1 MTLGHDDLIR
11 PLGLEPARAPRRATL
26 PLGQVFVGFVAS
38 LFIMLAAYLTFV
50 KDPFGGEPYAIAVVE
65 RARRPDPLPP
75 QIPVQQ
81 APEAS
86 DQPASSAGPSGQQSA
101 ADAERETGV
110 RVVRGAT
117 GEAAQGVVIRVP
129 PPPVRL
135 AAAPDRRL
143 VERSR
148 HGSLPR
154 IGPDGARPADVYA
167 RPAPQ
172 TPARAGRIAIV
183 VGGLGLSQAMTTDA
197 VAKLPAP
204 VTLAFAPYGQE
215 LERQVAKAREDG
227 HEVMLQVPM
236 EPFDYPDND
245 PGPHTLTSSAQ
256 PAETLDRLYWV
267 MSRFPG
273 YVGIIN
279 YMGARFTSSETAL
292 TPVLKDV
299 AARGLMV
306 VDDGSSPRSLIGST
320 AQSMKLPAARGD
332 TVVDVVPKASAIDDQ
347 LARLETI
354 ARERGSAIGVAS
366 GLPLT
371 VERLVQWSRGLE
383 AKGFVLVPVSAV
395 VARPGRG

>member
-26 PLGQVFVGFVAS
+26 PLGQVLVGFVAS
-38 LFIMLAAYLTFV
+38 LFMMLAAYLVFV

-65 RARRPDPLPP
+65 RARRPDPPPP
-75 QIPVQQ
+75 QTPVQQ
-81 APEAS
+81 APDTP
-86 DQPASSAGPSGQQSA
+86 DQPASSTGPSGQQSA

-110 RVVRGAT
+110 RVVRGAS

-129 PPPVRL
+129 TPPVKL
-135 AAAPDRRL
+135 APAPDRRL

-183 VGGLGLSQAMTTDA
+183 VGGLGLSQAMTADA

-204 VTLAFAPYGQE
+204 ITLAFAPYGQE

-292 TPVLKDV
+292 TPVLKDI
-299 AARGLMV
+299 ATRGLMV

-320 AQSMKLPAARGD
+320 AQGLKLPSARGD

-383 AKGFVLVPVSAV
+383 AKGFVLVPVSAA
-395 VARPGRG
+395 VARPGKG

>member
-1 MTLGHDDLIR
+1 VTLGHDDLIR
-11 PLGLEPARAPRRATL
+11 PLGLEPARAPRRVTL

-38 LFIMLAAYLTFV
+38 MFMALAAYLVFV

-75 QIPVQQ
+75 QVPVQQ
-81 APEAS
+81 APDAP
-86 DQPASSAGPSGQQSA
+86 DQQASAGTPGQQSA

-110 RVVRGAT
+110 RVVRGGA
-117 GEAAQGVVIRVP
+117 GETAQGVVIRVP
-129 PPPVRL
+129 TPPVKL

-154 IGPDGARPADVYA
+154 IGADGARPADVYA

-172 TPARAGRIAIV
+172 TPARVGRIAIV
-183 VGGLGLSQAMTTDA
+183 VGGLGLSQSMTSDA
-197 VAKLPAP
+197 VSKLPGP
-204 VTLAFAPYGQE
+204 VTLAFAPYGPE
-215 LERQVAKAREDG
+215 LERQVARAREDG

-245 PGPHTLTSSAQ
+245 PGPHTLTASAQ
-256 PAETLDRLYWV
+256 PAETLDRLHWV
-267 MSRFPG
+267 MSRFTG

-279 YMGARFTSSETAL
+279 YMGARFTSSEPAL
-292 TPVLKDV
+292 TPVLKDI
-299 AARGLMV
+299 ATRGLMV
-306 VDDGSSPRSLIGST
+306 LDDGSSPRSLIGST
-320 AQSMKLPAARGD
+320 AQALKLPASRGD
-332 TVVDVVPKASAIDDQ
+332 TVVDTVPKASAIDDQ

-383 AKGFVLVPVSAV
+383 ARGFVLVPVSAA
-395 VARPGRG
+395 VARPGRS